1 MHPCMLVRR
10 PGETSAAPSLPA
22 LFPWLSLSA
31 HGAGWPATP
40 DYLFSY
46 LYHRQP
52 VLELQALLVAIPG
65 SYVSIEYLNTHSHA
79 YAEGI
84 FAH

>member
-1 MHPCMLVRR
+1 MLVRR

-31 HGAGWPATP
+31 HGAAWLARH
-40 DYLFSY
+40 DYLPSY
-46 LYHRQP
+46 LYLHQP
-52 VLELQALLVAIPG
+52 VLGLQALLMALPG
-65 SYVSIEYLNTHSHA
+65 SYVSTEYLDTHGHA
-79 YAEGI
+79 CAEGS